1 MYLIVI
7 GDTRMVGGI
16 TKMEVYEADDFSAVI
31 AAACEFGE
39 ELLHVHIIVTE
50 HKDVLID
57 LFMLIED
64 QIEKMRD
71 AYEVVDYLLGTQ
83 RNEKSFIIFTLETT
97 EGSTSGFLRIYEAF
111 GDYANIFN
119 KISKELESEL
129 KNKEKIEELLNNE
142 VIAEYFGESGMIK
155 ARILLEAIHIEPN
168 CASEIVEIVIED
180 LSGYS
185 YIRFPIQ
192 KLSLDEFQTISSVE
206 QLLRFLKRTI
216 IDNEDLIAK
225 ELTSAIEGLEE

>member
-1 MYLIVI
+1 
-7 GDTRMVGGI
+7 
-16 TKMEVYEADDFSAVI
+16 MEAYEADDFSSII

-50 HKDVLID
+50 YKDVLIE

-71 AYEVVDYLLGTQ
+71 AYEVVDYLLETQ
-83 RNEKSFIIFTLETT
+83 RNEASFIIFVLETS

-111 GDYANIFN
+111 GDYAHAFN

-142 VIAEYFGESGMIK
+142 VIAQHFGEPGTIE
-155 ARILLEAIHIEPN
+155 ARILLKAIQIEPN

-180 LSGYS
+180 LGGYS
-185 YIRFPIQ
+185 YVRFPIQ
-192 KLSLDEFQTISSVE
+192 KLSLDAFQRISSVE
-206 QLLRFLKRTI
+206 QLLRFLKRVI
-216 IDNEDLIAK
+216 VDNEDLIVK
-225 ELTSAIEGLEE
+225 ELTSAIESLEE